1 MIALLSKGVRVEEG
15 VGGGGE
21 IGTLGARESDG
32 GGRAFKNTYIII
44 KYGIFDC
51 KFYTIH
57 TIHTCPTVFYPK
69 ILTLKPSLNN
79 N

>member
-1 MIALLSKGVRVEEG
+1 MGISDAP
-15 VGGGGE
+15 
-21 IGTLGARESDG
+21 GAADNCDR
-32 GGRAFKNTYIII
+32 GRAFKNTYIII

-57 TIHTCPTVFYPK
+57 TIHTCPPVVYPK
-69 ILTLKPSLNN
+69 ILTLKRYLNN